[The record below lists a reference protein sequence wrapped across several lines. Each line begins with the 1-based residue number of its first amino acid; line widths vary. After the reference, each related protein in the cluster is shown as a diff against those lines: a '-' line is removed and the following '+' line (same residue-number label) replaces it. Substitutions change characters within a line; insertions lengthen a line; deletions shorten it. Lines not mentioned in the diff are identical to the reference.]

1 MGIVGMSLSVV
12 RCKLPANAMNIS
24 NKNNGNNNN
33 NSNSSSQQI

>member
-12 RCKLPANAMNIS
+12 RCKLAANAMNIS

-33 NSNSSSQQI
+33 SNSSSQQI